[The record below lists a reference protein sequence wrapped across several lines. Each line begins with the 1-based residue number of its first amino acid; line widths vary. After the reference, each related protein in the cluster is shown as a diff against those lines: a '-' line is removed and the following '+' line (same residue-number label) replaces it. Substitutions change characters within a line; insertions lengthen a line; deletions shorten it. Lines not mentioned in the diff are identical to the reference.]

1 MKRRVLLAGIGS
13 ASIGVGAAFGSGAFT
28 SIESDRDVNL
38 NVQGD
43 SSAQIIFRQGSGTG
57 AARLLNTDSSNVVDI
72 IEFSQTS
79 LNEQSKTIFKNALEV
94 ENNTDDSDSTTGSDG
109 LPVDFY
115 IKEQG
120 STKVGDGDQDVLDFR
135 VDDDDGE
142 TRSIVQNGNNKNA
155 VQLPATGDTRADIIE
170 IDIVVDLRNDSVNT
184 GSSDNDLQDIEQ
196 VTFVVEAVGNE

>member
-57 AARLLNTDSSNVVDI
+57 AARLLNTDRSNVVDI

-94 ENNTDDSDSTTGSDG
+94 ENNTDDSGSTTGSDD

-120 STKVGDGDQDVLDFR
+120 STKVTVIKMC
-135 VDDDDGE
+135 
-142 TRSIVQNGNNKNA
+142 SISALMTTTVKRGQSYK
-155 VQLPATGDTRADIIE
+155 TGTIRTQFSCRLLGI
-170 IDIVVDLRNDSVNT
+170 L
-184 GSSDNDLQDIEQ
+184 EQ
-196 VTFVVEAVGNE
+196 T